1 MNFDCLGFEAY
12 EVYYNQSHRLY
23 NPYKPPKLQNEIY
36 NVGYVTA
43 HYLKHVLDFKKK
55 VYLIGLSGFAH
66 ELDLQGIPH
75 IGVGPDPMV
84 GGPAEWA
91 KISLDPE
98 VSIPHSQLSTFI
110 PHFLSLY
117 LKLSDFSY
125 LSL

>member
-1 MNFDCLGFEAY
+1 M
-12 EVYYNQSHRLY
+12 
-23 NPYKPPKLQNEIY
+23 
-36 NVGYVTA
+36 
-43 HYLKHVLDFKKK
+43 LDFKKK
-55 VYLIGLSGFAH
+55 VYLIGVSGLAQ